1 MNVNFGDDAFRRGVG
16 KAMIETRA
24 ATAMAIN
31 DVALEIAAKADDL
44 VPFDLGT
51 LSTSQKIDP
60 PTIRNLTATIT
71 YGGPAAPYAL
81 VQHENMEYQHR
92 AGRSAK
98 YLERPAREV
107 GRTLDDKIKQLVKQV
122 L

>member
-1 MNVNFGDDAFRRGVG
+1 MNVNFNDDGFRRGVG
-16 KAMIETRA
+16 SAMVRVRA

-31 DVALEIAAKADDL
+31 DIALEIAAKADDL
-44 VPFDLGT
+44 VPFDTGA
-51 LSTSQKIDP
+51 LSASQKIEP
-60 PTIRNLTATIT
+60 PTPRKLTATIS

-81 VQHENMEYQHR
+81 EQHENLDYHHT

-107 GRTLDDKIKQLVKQV
+107 GRNLDSKIETLVKRA

>member
-1 MNVNFGDDAFRRGVG
+1 MNVNFDDDAFRRGVG
-16 KAMIETRA
+16 SAAVRVRA

-44 VPFDLGT
+44 VPFDTGT
-51 LSTSQKIDP
+51 LSASQKITP
-60 PTIRNLTATIT
+60 PTPRTLTATIS

-81 VQHENMEYQHR
+81 VQHENLDYHHT

-107 GRTLDDKIKQLVKQV
+107 GKDIDKKIETQVKRA